1 MHCRVARR
9 YKSVD
14 RTDKEDDAWL
24 KLAEEEDEMKAEPAE
39 EERGML
45 LKLDTKVVRWRAVSA
60 PGGREA

>member
-14 RTDKEDDAWL
+14 RVDREDTAWL
-24 KLAEEEDEMKAEPAE
+24 KLAEEEDGMKAEPAE
-39 EERGML
+39 EEHGLL
-45 LKLDTKVVRWRAVSA
+45 LKLETKVLRWRAVSA

>member
-1 MHCRVARR
+1 MHCRVVRR

-14 RTDKEDDAWL
+14 QTDKEDEAWL

-39 EERGML
+39 EEHGML
-45 LKLDTKVVRWRAVSA
+45 LKLETNVVRWRAVRA

>member
-14 RTDKEDDAWL
+14 QVDRGDNAWL
-24 KLAEEEDEMKAEPAE
+24 KLAEEEDGMTAEPAE
-39 EERGML
+39 AGML
-45 LKLDTKVVRWRAVSA
+45 LKLETKVVRWRAVSA

>member
-14 RTDKEDDAWL
+14 RVDKEDDAWL
-24 KLAEEEDEMKAEPAE
+24 NLADGEDGLKAEPAE

-45 LKLDTKVVRWRAVSA
+45 LKLDTKVVRWQAVSA

>member
-14 RTDKEDDAWL
+14 RVDKEDDSWL
-24 KLAEEEDEMKAEPAE
+24 KLAEETVGMKADPAE
-39 EERGML
+39 EEHGML
-45 LKLDTKVVRWRAVSA
+45 LKLETKVVRWRAVSA